1 MIREIDIV
9 ILLEYVKQ
17 RIALRK
23 SSSGSY
29 RRQHLMTLSAETP
42 RCRLPEHCSR
52 NVLRHLC
59 HDLRHSSAQSLARSA
74 GIRRRRQVYETM
86 V

>member
-1 MIREIDIV
+1 MIHEIVIV

-23 SSSGSY
+23 SSSRSH
-29 RRQHLMTLSAETP
+29 RRQHLITLSAETP

-52 NVLRHLC
+52 NLLRHLC

-74 GIRRRRQVYETM
+74 GARRCRQKYETM

>member
-1 MIREIDIV
+1 MIREIVVV
-9 ILLEYVKQ
+9 ILLEYLKQ

-23 SSSGSY
+23 SWSGSC
-29 RRQHLMTLSAETP
+29 RRQHLITLSAENP
-42 RCRLPEHCSR
+42 RCRLPEHRSR
-52 NVLRHLC
+52 KLLRHLR

-74 GIRRRRQVYETM
+74 GIGRCRQKYETM